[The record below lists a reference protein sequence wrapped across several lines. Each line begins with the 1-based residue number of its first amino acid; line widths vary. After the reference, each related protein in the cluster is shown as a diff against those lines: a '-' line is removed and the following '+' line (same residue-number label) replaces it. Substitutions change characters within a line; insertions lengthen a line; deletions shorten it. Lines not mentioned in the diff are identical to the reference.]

1 VQIGTLAPLD
11 VVRAQSSVASAQQ
24 DLIVSQTNL
33 ELQQLTM
40 KNALT
45 RNLPSNS
52 PLMQVEVIPTDTV
65 SIPEQE
71 NLPSVD
77 DLIQQ
82 ALQNRPD
89 YKQQQIN
96 LKNSEI
102 NIQGAKNGL
111 LPTVDLEGFY
121 GASSLAGPPNPL
133 NPTPPGIPGT
143 GFGDAFTNLF
153 NSSAPD
159 KGVQINI
166 TIPLGNRAAQ
176 ATQVRSML
184 EYRQSQLALKSVENR
199 IAIGVRNDRFAV
211 EQNRARVVA
220 AQQAR
225 ELAAQTLDAEQ
236 KKYNLGASTYLNVLS
251 DERDLAQ
258 AESNLVTAMT
268 NYAKSRVQL
277 DQDTAQ
283 TLDRNNI
290 QIDDAVTGKVQT
302 MPSVPGIAPNKTA
315 LQELNT
321 PQQNLPQENQTEPPQ
336 QNQLPQAQPPA
347 QTQPPQNPPQAQ
359 PSSKPPR

>member
-1 VQIGTLAPLD
+1 
-11 VVRAQSSVASAQQ
+11 
-24 DLIVSQTNL
+24 
-33 ELQQLTM
+33 
-40 KNALT
+40 
-45 RNLPSNS
+45 SNS
-52 PLMQVEVIPTDTV
+52 PLMQVEVIPTDIV
-65 SIPEQE
+65 QIPEQE
-71 NLPSVD
+71 TLPPVE

-96 LKNSEI
+96 IRNSEI

-111 LPTVDLEGFY
+111 LPSVDLMGFY
-121 GASSLAGPPNPL
+121 GASSLAGPPNLL
-133 NPTPPGIPGT
+133 NPNLNAGIPGT

-159 KGVQINI
+159 KGVAVNI

-176 ATQVRSML
+176 ATQIRSML

-211 EQNRARVVA
+211 EQNRARVAA
-220 AQQAR
+220 AQEAR

-258 AESNLVTAMT
+258 AESNMVTAMT

-277 DQDTAQ
+277 DQDIAQ
-283 TLDRNNI
+283 TLERNNI

-302 MPSVPGIAPNKTA
+302 MPAVPGVTPNKTA
-315 LQELNT
+315 LQELN
-321 PQQNLPQENQTEPPQ
+321 
-336 QNQLPQAQPPA
+336 AQPPN
-347 QTQPPQNPPQAQ
+347 QPQPP
-359 PSSKPPR
+359 K